1 MLSSMLSNT
10 VKKLASMIVF
20 FMVIN
25 IVYGIILMNFHLEI
39 LEEIEELGLAA
50 FFLQTF
56 RISLGDFLVSNFAIK
71 GASSLTLFS
80 FYINTYTLFR

>member
-1 MLSSMLSNT
+1 MLSNT
-10 VKKLASMIVF
+10 VRRLASMIVF

-56 RISLGDFLVSNFAIK
+56 RISLGDFLGDNFAIE

-80 FYINTYTLFR
+80 FYMIWLVFVVM